1 MARKKRDGR
10 SSLAYQMRES
20 INQNFSEGKSKRAAK
35 MSEGGRGA
43 SVYSYSH
50 RKSLIEFSTQFANYC
65 KSEFGVKNVK
75 DVTREH
81 AQAFLNEKA
90 KTCSDTTL
98 KTYHQ
103 HLNKIDK
110 CFKSSYK
117 SYKSDLTQGVV
128 IPAGTNQTKLRDVK
142 ISRESMNKVLD
153 KLDMRHATHRA
164 IACAEALG
172 LRASESAK
180 IKGEHINLEKGVV
193 SVVGKGGRYREVK
206 IPEDRQGVLSSIK
219 EMCGDGRIAPVKT
232 DSVNVTFNRICEREG
247 IDDLEGTKSGIHAVR
262 KLWATELYEEKLGEG
277 MSEKEAW
284 GDVSEEL
291 GHGRDRPDLFKT
303 YIVG

>member
-1 MARKKRDGR
+1 MSKNRKGR
-10 SSLAYQMRES
+10 SSLAHQMREAV
-20 INQNFSEGKSKRAAK
+20 NQNFSEGKSKRAAK
-35 MSEGGRGA
+35 MSEGGYG
-43 SVYSYSH
+43 SGVYSFSH

-65 KSEFGVKNVK
+65 KAEFGVKNVK
-75 DVTREH
+75 DVTKEH

-90 KTCSDTTL
+90 KSCSDTTL

-117 SYKSDLTQGVV
+117 SYKSDLTKGIN

-142 ISRESMNKVLD
+142 IERESMNKVLD
-153 KLDMRHATHRA
+153 KLDFKHATHRA

-180 IKGEHINLEKGVV
+180 IKGEHINLEKGTV

-206 IPEDRQGVLSSIK
+206 IPENRQATLTTIK
-219 EMCGDGRIAPVKT
+219 ELCGDGRIAPVKT

-247 IDDLEGTKSGIHAVR
+247 IDDLQGTKSGIHAVR
-262 KLWATELYEEKLGEG
+262 KLWATELYEDKLNDGMTEKD
-277 MSEKEAW
+277 AW

-291 GHGRDRPDLFKT
+291 GHGRDRPDLFKV
-303 YIVG
+303 YIVR